1 MPYRKLDRTELLE
14 EAGLDEDDD
23 VTTWEEAF
31 PGVLLLGEGF
41 RLLSVVAL
49 GSRGNSSGLNNKQQ
63 RQKKKRKHRKLTLAF
78 IFKSAEGS
86 SHCCSTQV
94 LVNVISVSVLMRLEN
109 EHKDILLCCH

>member
-49 GSRGNSSGLNNKQQ
+49 GSRDKSSAGLNKQKEKMDWGGGGQKRETQGNKTTTSDFNFTPAGRFYCHFFFQ
-63 RQKKKRKHRKLTLAF
+63 
-78 IFKSAEGS
+78 I
-86 SHCCSTQV
+86 V
-94 LVNVISVSVLMRLEN
+94 VISVSAGRLQTEG
-109 EHKDILLCCH
+109 

>member
-49 GSRGNSSGLNNKQQ
+49 GSRGKSSDLNKQQ
-63 RQKKKRKHRKLTLAF
+63 QQKKKKRKHK
-78 IFKSAEGS
+78 K
-86 SHCCSTQV
+86 
-94 LVNVISVSVLMRLEN
+94 
-109 EHKDILLCCH
+109 

>member
-23 VTTWEEAF
+23 VTTWEVAF

-49 GSRGNSSGLNNKQQ
+49 GSRGKSSGLNKQQ
-63 RQKKKRKHRKLTLAF
+63 QQTKKRKHRK
-78 IFKSAEGS
+78 
-86 SHCCSTQV
+86 
-94 LVNVISVSVLMRLEN
+94 
-109 EHKDILLCCH
+109 

>member
-49 GSRGNSSGLNNKQQ
+49 GSRDKSSAGLNKQKEKKGEKKETQGNKTNVRLQL
-63 RQKKKRKHRKLTLAF
+63 HTC
-78 IFKSAEGS
+78 GS
-86 SHCCSTQV
+86 FLLPLFNCV
-94 LVNVISVSVLMRLEN
+94 L
-109 EHKDILLCCH
+109 

>member
-49 GSRGNSSGLNNKQQ
+49 ESRGKSSAGLKKQERKKKKNKQ
-63 RQKKKRKHRKLTLAF
+63 TSDFNFTPADSF
-78 IFKSAEGS
+78 
-86 SHCCSTQV
+86 
-94 LVNVISVSVLMRLEN
+94 
-109 EHKDILLCCH
+109 